1 MTLPVDLGGTIS
13 VRFFIIENLPTDTLL
28 GNDTLQLV
36 KAKISYS
43 KKILKVGKQKI
54 PVETTKKKK
63 KSDEAHRAD
72 AVALAVARDTVIPPN
87 LIKVSA
93 QLCHSKAEQGIRSYE
108 PLWSGHYG
116 HIRRTEGQ

>member
-1 MTLPVDLGGTIS
+1 MY
-13 VRFFIIENLPTDTLL
+13 F
-28 GNDTLQLV
+28 
-36 KAKISYS
+36 KAKISYG

-87 LIKVSA
+87 LIKVCA
-93 QLCHSKAEQGIRSYE
+93 QLCHFKAEQGIRPYK
-108 PLWSGHYG
+108 PLWSGHCG